1 MLKARVRPKGSERVL
16 ADTEFGVQFF
26 EMANE
31 RLSRQST
38 LHARGMDFN
47 SVVACGR
54 KRLIFDAETPSF
66 ARTKHTRAF

>member
-1 MLKARVRPKGSERVL
+1 MRKASVRPKGAERVL

-26 EMANE
+26 EKANE

-47 SVVACGR
+47 SVVARVR
-54 KRLIFDAETPSF
+54 KCLI
-66 ARTKHTRAF
+66 